1 MGFSKSIEVYT
12 ENSNKSVNQLLLF
25 TYRALVIWFLKY
37 KIKTKNNTSYG
48 NQALIATTGTIMLI
62 VCSLQISRNFISL
75 VKLVKKRTHVL
86 QIVEGEIS
94 WPSGVNV

>member
-1 MGFSKSIEVYT
+1 MGFSKSIEIYT
-12 ENSNKSVNQLLLF
+12 EHSNQSVNQLLIF

-37 KIKTKNNTSYG
+37 KIKTMNINLYASIT
-48 NQALIATTGTIMLI
+48 NATTGTIMLI
-62 VCSLQISRNFISL
+62 VCSLQMSRHFISL
-75 VKLVKKRTHVL
+75 VKLVKERTHVL